1 VKLSELKQLIQEEL
15 RKVREGSASKLY
27 KIEGYLITDTRKKT
41 QSQILS
47 DIRSVPGITTVDVTE
62 YVPRLPKEGREYDK
76 LTVKVDPFPYIKDGD
91 QFTIDTIN
99 QVISS
104 INGIKGVIK
113 FKVKDPQL
121 INIGI

>member
-15 RKVREGSASKLY
+15 LKVREGSASKLY
-27 KIEGYLITDTRKKT
+27 KVEGYLITDTRKKT

-76 LTVKVDPFPYIKDGD
+76 LTIKVDPHPYIKSGD
-91 QFTIDTIN
+91 LFTIETIN

-104 INGIKGVIK
+104 INGIKGVVK

>member
-1 VKLSELKQLIQEEL
+1 MKLPELRQLIQEEL
-15 RKVREGSASKLY
+15 RKVREGSAEKLY
-27 KIEGYLITDTRKKT
+27 KIEGYLITDTSKKT

-47 DIRSVPGITTVDVTE
+47 DIRSVPGITTVDVEE
-62 YVPRLPKEGREYDK
+62 YIPRLPKKGREYDK
-76 LTVKVDPFPYIKDGD
+76 LTVKVDPFPYIKGGD

-99 QVISS
+99 QVIAS
-104 INGIKGVIK
+104 INSIKGIVK

>member
-1 VKLSELKQLIQEEL
+1 MKLSELRQLIQEEL
-15 RKVREGSASKLY
+15 RKVRESSAEKLY

-47 DIRSVPGITTVDVTE
+47 DIRSVPGVTTVDATE
-62 YVPRLPKEGREYDK
+62 YTPRLPKKGREYDK
-76 LTVKVDPFPYIKDGD
+76 LTVKVDPFPYIKGGD

-99 QVISS
+99 QVIAS
-104 INGIKGVIK
+104 INSIKGVVK

>member
-1 VKLSELKQLIQEEL
+1 MKLPELRQLIQEEL

-27 KIEGYLITDTRKKT
+27 KIEGYLVTSTDKKT

-47 DIRSVPGITTVDVTE
+47 DIRSVPGVTTVDVEE
-62 YVPRLPKEGREYDK
+62 YIPRLPKKGREYDR
-76 LTVKVDPFPYIKDGD
+76 LTIKVDPFPYIKDGD

-104 INGIKGVIK
+104 INSIKGVVK

>member
-1 VKLSELKQLIQEEL
+1 VKLPELRQLIQEEL

-27 KIEGYLITDTRKKT
+27 KIEGYLVTSTDKKT

-47 DIRSVPGITTVDVTE
+47 DIRSVPGVTTVDVEE
-62 YVPRLPKEGREYDK
+62 YIPRLPKKGREYDR
-76 LTVKVDPFPYIKDGD
+76 LTIKVDPFPYIKDGD

-104 INGIKGVIK
+104 INGIKGVVK

>member
-1 VKLSELKQLIQEEL
+1 MKLPELRQLIQEEL

-62 YVPRLPKEGREYDK
+62 YVPRLPKEGREYDR
-76 LTVKVDPFPYIKDGD
+76 LTIKVDPFPYIKDGD

-104 INGIKGVIK
+104 INGIKGVVK

>member
-1 VKLSELKQLIQEEL
+1 VKLPELRQLIQEEL

-27 KIEGYLITDTRKKT
+27 KIEGYLVTSTDKKT

-47 DIRSVPGITTVDVTE
+47 DIRSVPGVTTVDVEE
-62 YVPRLPKEGREYDK
+62 YIPRLPKKGREYDR
-76 LTVKVDPFPYIKDGD
+76 LTIKVDPFPYIKDGD

-104 INGIKGVIK
+104 INSIKGVVK

>member
-1 VKLSELKQLIQEEL
+1 VKLPELRQLIQEEL

-27 KIEGYLITDTRKKT
+27 KVEGYLITDTSKKT

-62 YVPRLPKEGREYDK
+62 YIPRLPKKGREYDK
-76 LTVKVDPFPYIKDGD
+76 LTVKVDPFPYIKGGD
-91 QFTIDTIN
+91 QFTVDTIN
-99 QVISS
+99 QVIAS
-104 INGIKGVIK
+104 INSIKGIIK

>member
-1 VKLSELKQLIQEEL
+1 MKLPELRQLIQEEL

-27 KIEGYLITDTRKKT
+27 KIEGYLITDTSKKT

-47 DIRSVPGITTVDVTE
+47 DIRSVPGITTVDATE
-62 YVPRLPKEGREYDK
+62 YTPRLPKKGREYDK
-76 LTVKVDPFPYIKDGD
+76 LTVKVDPFPYIKGGD

-99 QVISS
+99 QVIAS
-104 INGIKGVIK
+104 INSIKGIIK

>member
-1 VKLSELKQLIQEEL
+1 MKLPELRQLIQEEL

-27 KIEGYLITDTRKKT
+27 KIEGYLVTSTDKKT

-47 DIRSVPGITTVDVTE
+47 DIRSVPGVTTVDVEE
-62 YVPRLPKEGREYDK
+62 YIPRLPKKGREYDR
-76 LTVKVDPFPYIKDGD
+76 LTIKVDPFPYIKNGD

-104 INGIKGVIK
+104 INSIKGVIK

>member
-1 VKLSELKQLIQEEL
+1 MKLPELKQLIQEEL

-27 KIEGYLITDTRKKT
+27 KVEGYLITDTRKKT

-62 YVPRLPKEGREYDK
+62 YIPRLPKEGREYDK
-76 LTVKVDPFPYIKDGD
+76 LTIKVDPFPYIKGGD

-104 INGIKGVIK
+104 INSIKGVVK

>member
-1 VKLSELKQLIQEEL
+1 VKLPELKQLIQEEL

-27 KIEGYLITDTRKKT
+27 KVEGYLITDTRKKT

-62 YVPRLPKEGREYDK
+62 YIPRLPKEGREYDK
-76 LTVKVDPFPYIKDGD
+76 LTIKVDPFPYIKGGD

-104 INGIKGVIK
+104 INSIKGVVK

>member
-15 RKVREGSASKLY
+15 LKVREGSASKLY
-27 KIEGYLITDTRKKT
+27 KVEGYLITDTRKKT

-62 YVPRLPKEGREYDK
+62 YIPRLPKEGREYDK
-76 LTVKVDPFPYIKDGD
+76 LTIKVDPFPYIKGGD

-104 INGIKGVIK
+104 INSIKGVVK

>member
-1 VKLSELKQLIQEEL
+1 MKLPELKQLIQEEL
-15 RKVREGSASKLY
+15 RKVHEGSASKLY
-27 KIEGYLITDTRKKT
+27 KVEGYLITDTSKKT

-62 YVPRLPKEGREYDK
+62 YVPRLPKKGREYDK
-76 LTVKVDPFPYIKDGD
+76 LTVKVDPFPYIKGGD
-91 QFTIDTIN
+91 QFTVDTIN
-99 QVISS
+99 QVIAS
-104 INGIKGVIK
+104 INGIKGVVK

>member
-1 VKLSELKQLIQEEL
+1 VKLPELKQLIQEEL

>member
-1 VKLSELKQLIQEEL
+1 MKLPELRQLIQEEL

>member
-1 VKLSELKQLIQEEL
+1 MKLPELKQLIQEEL

-27 KIEGYLITDTRKKT
+27 KVEGYLITDTRKKT

-62 YVPRLPKEGREYDK
+62 YIPRLPKEGREYDK
-76 LTVKVDPFPYIKDGD
+76 LTIKVDPFPYIKGGD

-104 INGIKGVIK
+104 INSIKGIVK

>member
-1 VKLSELKQLIQEEL
+1 MKLPELKQLIQEEL
-15 RKVREGSASKLY
+15 RKVHEGSASKLY
-27 KIEGYLITDTRKKT
+27 KVEGYLITDTSKKT

-62 YVPRLPKEGREYDK
+62 YVPRLPKKGREYDK
-76 LTVKVDPFPYIKDGD
+76 LTVKVDPFPYIKGGD
-91 QFTIDTIN
+91 QFTVDTIN
-99 QVISS
+99 QVIAS
-104 INGIKGVIK
+104 INSIKGVVK

>member
-1 VKLSELKQLIQEEL
+1 MKFPELRQLIQEEL

-27 KIEGYLITDTRKKT
+27 KIEGHLITSTDKKT

-47 DIRSVPGITTVDVTE
+47 DIRSVPGVTTVDVEE
-62 YVPRLPKEGREYDK
+62 YIPRLPKKGREYDR
-76 LTVKVDPFPYIKDGD
+76 LTIKVDPFPYIKDGD

-104 INGIKGVIK
+104 INSIKGVVK

>member
-1 VKLSELKQLIQEEL
+1 VKLPELRQLIQEEL

-27 KIEGYLITDTRKKT
+27 KIEGYLITDTSKKT

-47 DIRSVPGITTVDVTE
+47 DIRSVPGITTVDATE
-62 YVPRLPKEGREYDK
+62 YTPRLPKKGREYDK
-76 LTVKVDPFPYIKDGD
+76 LTVKVDPFPYIKGGD

-99 QVISS
+99 QVIAS
-104 INGIKGVIK
+104 INSIKGIIK

>member
-1 VKLSELKQLIQEEL
+1 VKLPELRQLIQEEL

-27 KIEGYLITDTRKKT
+27 KIEGYLVTSTDKKT

-47 DIRSVPGITTVDVTE
+47 DIRSVPGVTTVDVEE
-62 YVPRLPKEGREYDK
+62 YIPRLPKKGREYDR
-76 LTVKVDPFPYIKDGD
+76 LTIKVDPFPYIKNGD

-104 INGIKGVIK
+104 INSIKGVIK